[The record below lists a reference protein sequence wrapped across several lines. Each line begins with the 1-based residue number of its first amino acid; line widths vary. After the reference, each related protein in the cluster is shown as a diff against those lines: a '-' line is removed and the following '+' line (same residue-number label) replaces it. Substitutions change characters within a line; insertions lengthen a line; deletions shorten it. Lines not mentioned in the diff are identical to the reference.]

1 MRPLLIDIFHL
12 KNSDSVFIG
21 LILSIIGAIL
31 GYFTNL
37 ITDNGYAFAAVAA
50 VVGLDFIFG
59 VINAVKN
66 NNFQTG
72 KALKVVEY
80 LFTYW
85 LILAVTLSIELGF
98 QGTQWMSEAI
108 MIPIL
113 VFTLVSRKKNASLFG
128 VLPKGLLLK
137 ILENIDSYKNAAYI
151 SIAEEVI
158 KNEEVINQK

>member
-1 MRPLLIDIFHL
+1 MRHLLIDIFHL

-72 KALKVVEY
+72 KALKVVAY

-98 QGTQWMSEAI
+98 Q
-108 MIPIL
+108 
-113 VFTLVSRKKNASLFG
+113 
-128 VLPKGLLLK
+128 
-137 ILENIDSYKNAAYI
+137 
-151 SIAEEVI
+151 
-158 KNEEVINQK
+158 